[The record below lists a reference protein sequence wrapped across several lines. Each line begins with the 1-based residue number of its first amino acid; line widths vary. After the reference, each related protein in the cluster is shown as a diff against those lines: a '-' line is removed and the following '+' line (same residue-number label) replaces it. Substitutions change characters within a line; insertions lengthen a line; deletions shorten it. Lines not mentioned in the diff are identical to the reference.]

1 MSSCR
6 LTMGSETRSSIS
18 CEHSRSNVAS
28 ALTVIGWLVNAKQI
42 FEYGGDPVGRR
53 VRIPNLLCRQKNLE
67 ADSISSRSPA
77 DSGIKPQ
84 HWTFIAWN
92 GCTSWLVLDCSPR
105 GYVERAG
112 FPGNLLRCRP
122 CFGIVARW
130 SMHVRSWIGHA
141 ASTSGWT
148 ALTRPSPARRLSV

>member
-28 ALTVIGWLVNAKQI
+28 ALTVIGWLVNAKRI
-42 FEYGGDPVGRR
+42 FGRSGDPAGWRVGM
-53 VRIPNLLCRQKNLE
+53 PNLLCRQENLE
-67 ADSISSRSPA
+67 ADSISRRSLA
-77 DSGIKPQ
+77 DSGIKPR
-84 HWTFIAWN
+84 HWTVIAWN
-92 GCTSWLVLDCSPR
+92 GRTSWLVLDCSPR

-112 FPGNLLRCRP
+112 FAGNLLCCRP

-130 SMHVRSWIGHA
+130 SMHIQDCACSKH
-141 ASTSGWT
+141 
-148 ALTRPSPARRLSV
+148 RRVDNTH